1 MYIEFSFNL
10 KLLFI
15 LIYPIF
21 KISEQPIANQFLKK
35 DNHLFRIFRIFLSN
49 EFSFIFLLIFKCMNK
64 TTKKDITPDEHDKII
79 EHSEVILADIE
90 LSKNNKIKS
99 IIFLFLLSIIYV
111 GSYFFNYY
119 VRKTIII
126 ICRNSIGIIFEIII
140 FYILSL
146 FILKEKYYKHHYLS
160 MSIICATLI
169 GLFISYLLQVN
180 DSDYS
185 IYNAFWYYLA
195 YYSLY
200 GLFDILLKKYF
211 LVYFYSIYFVLLLIG
226 AFTCIPMLI
235 YDIIAFFIN
244 KDVSGIIIGFANN
257 VNNVKSIFLFIVH
270 LISLFMSNL
279 GLFWTIYYF
288 TPFHLIIC
296 EFILELLNYYIRLI
310 QNKLEKPEKEN
321 IFSFLFETNN
331 IIIFSIV
338 FFINLICSLIFNE
351 IIILKFCKLEYYTK
365 NYIKER
371 AETDVDELLSAKDSL
386 NSENEPININDY

>member
-21 KISEQPIANQFLKK
+21 KISEQPIANQFLKE
-35 DNHLFRIFRIFLSN
+35 DNNLFRIFRIFLSN

-64 TTKKDITPDEHDKII
+64 TTKKDITPDEHDKMI

-90 LSKNNKIKS
+90 LSKNNQIKS

-180 DSDYS
+180 DSEYS

-257 VNNVKSIFLFIVH
+257 VNNVKSVFLFIVH

-296 EFILELLNYYIRLI
+296 EFILELLNYYIKLI